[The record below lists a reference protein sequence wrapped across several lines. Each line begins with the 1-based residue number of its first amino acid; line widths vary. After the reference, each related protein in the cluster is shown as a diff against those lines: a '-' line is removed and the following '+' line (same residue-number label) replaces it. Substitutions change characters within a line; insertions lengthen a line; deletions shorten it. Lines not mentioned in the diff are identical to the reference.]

1 MAKILIIEDDLMVA
15 QMVLDW
21 LEAQHHLGESVH
33 TGDDGWDRLR
43 FYSYDLVI
51 VDWMLPGLSGVELCR
66 KYRSAGGTIPILM
79 LTGKNK
85 IENKE
90 EGFESGADDYLT
102 KPFDIREL
110 GVRVQA
116 LLRRPSEI
124 VKPLAGL
131 GQLVLDYKR
140 YALVRDG
147 ETIKLLPKEF
157 ALLEF
162 LLRHPGRFFTPE
174 QILNHVWQ
182 SDSDT
187 TVDSLRTCIKRLRQ
201 RIEREGKPSLIQS
214 SRGFGY
220 KLEMPGS
227 DSEGCES
234 AEPATNASHG
244 DNGQV

>member
-1 MAKILIIEDDLMVA
+1 MITPTERMAKILIIEDDLMVA

-21 LEAQHHLGESVH
+21 LESEHHVGESVH

-66 KYRSAGGTIPILM
+66 RYRSAGGTIPILL
-79 LTGKNK
+79 LTGKNR

-110 GVRVQA
+110 GARVQA

-124 VKPLAGL
+124 VKPLAGI

-182 SDSDT
+182 SDSDAT
-187 TVDSLRTCIKRLRQ
+187 IDSLRTCIKRLRQ
-201 RIEREGKPSLIQS
+201 RIDREGKPSLIHS

-220 KLEMPGS
+220 KLDMPDS
-227 DSEGCES
+227 DSEVCES
-234 AEPATNASHG
+234 AERTN
-244 DNGQV
+244 

>member
-1 MAKILIIEDDLMVA
+1 MITAAEDMAKILIIEDDLVVA
-15 QMVLDW
+15 QMVRDW
-21 LEAQHHLGESVH
+21 LDVEHHVVESVH

-43 FYSYDLVI
+43 FYSFDLAI
-51 VDWMLPGLSGVELCR
+51 IDWMLPGLSGVELVR
-66 KYRSAGGTIPILM
+66 NYRRAGGSMPILM
-79 LTGKNK
+79 LTGRNK

-110 GVRVQA
+110 GARVQA

-124 VKPLAGL
+124 VKPLAGA

-201 RIEREGKPSLIQS
+201 RIEREGKPPLIQS

-220 KLEMPGS
+220 KLEMPDS
-227 DSEGCES
+227 DSEVCEN
-234 AEPATNASHG
+234 AERTS
-244 DNGQV
+244 